1 MCIYN
6 SAVEG
11 ETELKK
17 TEKERGGREGG
28 REKET
33 ITLSS
38 RARVASDRGE
48 VPGVLT

>member
-17 TEKERGGREGG
+17 TEKERGREGG

-33 ITLSS
+33 VTLSS
-38 RARVASDRGE
+38 RARVASERGE